1 MTATRPDTDAPAPPA
16 APRRRRRSD
25 RAVANDARILAA
37 ALAVLRSDGYD
48 GLGMSH
54 VARAAGLNSTGALY
68 GRFENVA
75 ELAVWVWT
83 EQASCAL
90 RSISE
95 RVLAL
100 LEAPAVDEATLAEA
114 QAIAAELTDPDD
126 ALRAAIEL
134 LAVAPRIEELEEVV
148 RPDVEAIIAAAG
160 GTVQATPR
168 RRAQVLGQLSLA
180 WGVGLL
186 SLPSAAPP
194 LLWWMLVAGSIGLAH
209 DRTRSRKAAEPIEAP
224 APTPDTGEPVR
235 DVVLQAAATVVA
247 RTGFERATVS
257 RIARRAGYSTG
268 VIYEYYE
275 RKDDMIAELV
285 EVLLET
291 LYVTIAERDGE
302 LMAEGRLADLSG
314 ALLAGYVLPSAHQLQ
329 RLKVELYLAAAHQ
342 PGIDQALGRVLTR
355 HTADMRERLQAAG
368 MSPEE
373 AMLTPPGGRAIDH
386 GIALVSA
393 MAGPVDDV
401 DWRLYIQALISRN
414 V

>member
-1 MTATRPDTDAPAPPA
+1 
-16 APRRRRRSD
+16 
-25 RAVANDARILAA
+25 VANDARILTA
-37 ALAVLRSDGYD
+37 ALEVLRADGYD

-75 ELAVWVWT
+75 ELAVWIWT

-95 RVLAL
+95 RAIAL
-100 LEAPAVDEATLAEA
+100 LDAPEIDGTTVTEA
-114 QAIAAELTDPDD
+114 QAIAAELTTPDN

-134 LAVAPRIEELEEVV
+134 LAVASRVEELEEVV

-160 GTVQATPR
+160 GTIDATPR

-180 WGVGLL
+180 WGIGLL
-186 SLPSAAPP
+186 SLPSTAPE
-194 LLWWMLVAGSIGLAH
+194 LEWWMLVAGSTGLAH
-209 DRTRSRKAAEPIEAP
+209 DRTRSRKAGEPIEVP
-224 APTPDTGEPVR
+224 EPMPDTGEPVR
-235 DVVLQAAATVVA
+235 DVVLQSAAGVVA

-291 LYVTIAERDGE
+291 LYVIIAKREGD
-302 LMAEGRLADLSG
+302 LIAEGRLADVSG
-314 ALLAGYVLPSAHQLQ
+314 ALLAGYVLPGAHQLQ

-342 PGIDQALGRVLTR
+342 PGVDEALGRVLTR
-355 HTADMRERLQAAG
+355 HTADTRARLQAAG

-373 AMLTPPGGRAIDH
+373 AVLTPPGGRAIDH

-401 DWRLYIQALISRN
+401 DWRLYIQPLISRN